1 VRKGVVTYPEGF
13 NPVARDL
20 ISKILV
26 LNPDERYTTTQ
37 IKSNRFFNQ
46 IDWDRVQTMKAP
58 PFRPHSG
65 KLIFP
70 EDVLREEEER
80 RRYKTCLLCE

>member
-1 VRKGVVTYPEGF
+1 MRKGVVTYPEGF

-26 LNPDERYTTTQ
+26 LNPDERYTTAQ

-46 IDWDRVQTMKAP
+46 IDWDRVQTMKVISKEC
-58 PFRPHSG
+58 FCQ
-65 KLIFP
+65 KTLIF
-70 EDVLREEEER
+70 DLI
-80 RRYKTCLLCE
+80 